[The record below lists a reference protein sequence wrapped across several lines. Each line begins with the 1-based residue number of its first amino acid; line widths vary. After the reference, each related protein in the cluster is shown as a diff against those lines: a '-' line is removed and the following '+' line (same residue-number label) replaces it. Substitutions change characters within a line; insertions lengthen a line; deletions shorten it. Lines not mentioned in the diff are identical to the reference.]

1 MKKAVITLWFLLMQL
16 CMGSRKAAYKK
27 ADFFHQHKLFKKF
40 FFGGDT
46 GILAVYHLIQS

>member
-16 CMGSRKAAYKK
+16 CAGSRKAAYKK

-40 FFGGDT
+40 GG
-46 GILAVYHLIQS
+46 GLLASSQYSILSRAD

>member
-40 FFGGDT
+40 GGGDT